1 VLTSQRGSAPREG
14 ATDALDLAREAE
26 AEAEAALAAAEQ
38 ARARA
43 ELLRRQAELDVR
55 SQDDADEP
63 EADSSD
69 ADSPDADSSDADGAD
84 PPGPRRR
91 RALGLVTGAVAAVL
105 TVALLSASGYMI
117 WHHQQAQQRHEQEAE
132 YAAAARQV
140 VFTLMSIDA
149 EKAEDNVAQI
159 LDSST
164 GQFHTEFEGAAQDFI
179 QLAKDGQVVTDVS
192 VKAAAVESMTDDSAV
207 VMVTAAS
214 TVSNAAGADTQPRQ
228 WRLRVDMVRDEGQLK
243 MSKMEF
249 VL

>member
-1 VLTSQRGSAPREG
+1 MTSESDASA
-14 ATDALDLAREAE
+14 LARAAE
-26 AEAEAALAAAEQ
+26 AEAEAALAAAEE

-43 ELLRRQAELDVR
+43 ALLREQADREMLDEAAVE
-55 SQDDADEP
+55 SEIDPCDADETETGSAQVP
-63 EADSSD
+63 V
-69 ADSPDADSSDADGAD
+69 
-84 PPGPRRR
+84 RR
-91 RALGLVTGAVAAVL
+91 RAIPLRAVGVVAASLL
-105 TVALLSASGYMI
+105 TVALLAASGYMV
-117 WHHQQAQQRHEQEAE
+117 WHHQQAQNTHQQEAR

-149 EKAEDNVAQI
+149 AKAEDNVAQI

-179 QLAKDGQVVTDVS
+179 QLAQDGKVVTDVD
-192 VKAAAVESMTDDSAV
+192 VKAAAVESVTDDSAV
-207 VMVTAAS
+207 VLVTAAS

-228 WRLRVDMVRDEGQLK
+228 WRLRVDMVQDQGQLK

>member
-1 VLTSQRGSAPREG
+1 VFTSERGSAPQG
-14 ATDALDLAREAE
+14 GGTDALDLAREAE
-26 AEAEAALAAAEQ
+26 AEAEAALAAAER

-43 ELLRRQAELDVR
+43 ESLRRQAESDSRPADV
-55 SQDDADEP
+55 ADEP
-63 EADSSD
+63 EAESAD
-69 ADSPDADSSDADGAD
+69 AHGAD
-84 PPGPRRR
+84 TRGPRSR
-91 RALGLVTGAVAAVL
+91 RALLLVAGGMAAVL
-105 TVALLSASGYMI
+105 TAALLSASGYMM
-117 WHHQQAQQRHEQEAE
+117 WHHQQAQRQHQLEAE

-228 WRLRVDMVRDEGQLK
+228 WRLRVDMARDEGQLK

>member
-63 EADSSD
+63 EADSS
-69 ADSPDADSSDADGAD
+69 DADSSDADGAD

-228 WRLRVDMVRDEGQLK
+228 WRLRVDIVRDEGQLK

>member
-1 VLTSQRGSAPREG
+1 MLTSERGSTPQG
-14 ATDALDLAREAE
+14 GGTDALDLVREAE
-26 AEAEAALAAAEQ
+26 ADADAALAAAEQ

-43 ELLRRQAELDVR
+43 DLLRRQAESDARPADVT
-55 SQDDADEP
+55 DEP
-63 EADSSD
+63 EAESAD
-69 ADSPDADSSDADGAD
+69 AHGAGT
-84 PPGPRRR
+84 PGGRRR
-91 RALGLVTGAVAAVL
+91 RALRLVVGGMAAVL
-105 TVALLSASGYMI
+105 TVALLSASGYMV
-117 WHHQQAQQRHEQEAE
+117 WHHQQVQRQQQLEAE

-192 VKAAAVESMTDDSAV
+192 VKAAAVESMTEDSAV
-207 VMVTAAS
+207 VLVTAAS

-228 WRLRVDMVRDEGQLK
+228 WRLRVDMVKDEGQLK

>member
-1 VLTSQRGSAPREG
+1 MLTSQRGSAPREG

-38 ARARA
+38 AKARA

-69 ADSPDADSSDADGAD
+69 ADGPDADSAD

-91 RALGLVTGAVAAVL
+91 RALGLVTGAMAAVL

>member
-1 VLTSQRGSAPREG
+1 MLTSERGSAPQG
-14 ATDALDLAREAE
+14 GGTDALDLAREAE

-43 ELLRRQAELDVR
+43 ELLRRQAESDARPADV
-55 SQDDADEP
+55 ADEP
-63 EADSSD
+63 D
-69 ADSPDADSSDADGAD
+69 AESTDTPGAD
-84 PPGPRRR
+84 TPGPRRR
-91 RALGLVTGAVAAVL
+91 RALRLVAGGVAAVL
-105 TVALLSASGYMI
+105 TVALLSASGYMM
-117 WHHQQAQQRHEQEAE
+117 WHHQQAQAQHQQEAE
-132 YAAAARQV
+132 YTAAARQV

-192 VKAAAVESMTDDSAV
+192 VKAAAVESMTHDSAV

>member
-1 VLTSQRGSAPREG
+1 MLTSERGSTPQG
-14 ATDALDLAREAE
+14 GGTDALDLVREAE
-26 AEAEAALAAAEQ
+26 ADADAALAAAEQ

-43 ELLRRQAELDVR
+43 DLLRRQAE
-55 SQDDADEP
+55 
-63 EADSSD
+63 SD
-69 ADSPDADSSDADGAD
+69 ARPADVTDEQEAESGDAHGAGT
-84 PPGPRRR
+84 PGGRRR
-91 RALGLVTGAVAAVL
+91 RALRLVVGGMAAVL
-105 TVALLSASGYMI
+105 TVALLSASGYMV
-117 WHHQQAQQRHEQEAE
+117 WHHQQVQRQQQLEAE

-192 VKAAAVESMTDDSAV
+192 VKAAAVESMTEDSAV
-207 VMVTAAS
+207 VLVTAAS

-228 WRLRVDMVRDEGQLK
+228 WRLRVDMVKDEGQLK